1 MIDPPAAILF
11 ESRTLKYNDIHLCT
25 PEPFLLTQS
34 PSNSLPD
41 SQIAVIQVTDREVV
55 CRCDDVYAMGE
66 GALWRQDISGNQIRY
81 TDSAGFTEHGLLHY
95 RSMQVF
101 IMDLNRLHVSVFS
114 FSVPVCP
121 HSLGKQPKKRKGSK
135 HYIF

>member
-11 ESRTLKYNDIHLCT
+11 ESCTLKYNEVQLCT
-25 PEPFLLTQS
+25 LKPFLLTQS
-34 PSNSLPD
+34 PPNSLPD
-41 SQIAVIQVTDREVV
+41 SQVAVIQVTDREVV
-55 CRCDDVYAMGE
+55 RRCDDVYAMGE

-95 RSMQVF
+95 RSVKVF
-101 IMDLNRLHVSVFS
+101 IMDLHVSVFS
-114 FSVPVCP
+114 FIVPVCP
-121 HSLGKQPKKRKGSK
+121 HSLGKQPKKRKGNK